1 MTISPSVGN
10 IDSISCQH
18 MLLADYGTHFY
29 SPLPNMSKHCATT
42 IEMMIIVKI
51 QSKCKNINRWIKTHL
66 NRLIQTDMADKNIH
80 VHTWTHAHSNT
91 YIKRTNTQIH
101 RYTQC
106 HLQCVHFV
114 WHLFTVDLTLHCLYS
129 FHSVRFHVL
138 VLFKT
143 NVGMFIVFF
152 SVCSLFTHLTVD
164 IFATVFPF
172 SSVSH
177 RSNTKI

>member
-1 MTISPSVGN
+1 MSTHVACRLWHTFLFSLTKCEQTLCDYNWNDDYCQNTMQMQKHKPLNEDTSKPAHTKRYGRQEY
-10 IDSISCQH
+10 SCTH
-18 MLLADYGTHFY
+18 MNARTF
-29 SPLPNMSKHCATT
+29 KH
-42 IEMMIIVKI
+42 IH
-51 QSKCKNINRWIKTHL
+51 KTHKH
-66 NRLIQTDMADKNIH
+66 TD
-80 VHTWTHAHSNT
+80 
-91 YIKRTNTQIH
+91 TQ
-101 RYTQC
+101 RCTQC

-114 WHLFTVDLTLHCLYS
+114 WHLFTVDLTLYCLYS